1 MWILRRSL
9 QKVLHRKLRMCIEN
23 SFGHCE
29 MINDYAM
36 KKIGK
41 MVPHLLREKSWTNRG
56 KTNWNRGKTFAA
68 VDRGLQK
75 LKHGHVTGK
84 WSALELTRGSNWIAI
99 PKSLALKNMSSVSQ
113 IGKELS
119 WMQNLA
125 LYDSVWC
132 IIMYFLWMLVI
143 HYRLWL
149 VCEN

>member
-9 QKVLHRKLRMCIEN
+9 RKVLQRKLRMCIEN

-68 VDRGLQK
+68 VDRGLQT
-75 LKHGHVTGK
+75 LEHGHVTGK

-99 PKSLALKNMSSVSQ
+99 PKSLNNMSSISQ

-119 WMQNLA
+119 WMQHLA

-132 IIMYFLWMLVI
+132 IIMYCGCLWFIIV
-143 HYRLWL
+143 YD
-149 VCEN
+149 